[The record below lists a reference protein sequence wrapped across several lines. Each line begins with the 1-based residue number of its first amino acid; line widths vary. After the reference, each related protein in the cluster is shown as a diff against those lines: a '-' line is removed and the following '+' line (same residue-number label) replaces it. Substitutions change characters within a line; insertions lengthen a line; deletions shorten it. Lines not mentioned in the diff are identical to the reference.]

1 MKLHT
6 TPPTKPT
13 RTTTKPPAQ
22 IPTAAPPLC
31 RVTGYNPSAYDAI
44 AARGGGG
51 HTAYDLEAR
60 ALDEHY
66 HYRLENGTMG
76 HNLGR
81 RLPDGTYQLKE
92 ADKFDDERA
101 HVHLEYRNPNTGMET
116 LHDYEK

>member
-1 MKLHT
+1 
-6 TPPTKPT
+6 
-13 RTTTKPPAQ
+13 
-22 IPTAAPPLC
+22 
-31 RVTGYNPSAYDAI
+31 
-44 AARGGGG
+44 
-51 HTAYDLEAR
+51 
-60 ALDEHY
+60 
-66 HYRLENGTMG
+66 MG